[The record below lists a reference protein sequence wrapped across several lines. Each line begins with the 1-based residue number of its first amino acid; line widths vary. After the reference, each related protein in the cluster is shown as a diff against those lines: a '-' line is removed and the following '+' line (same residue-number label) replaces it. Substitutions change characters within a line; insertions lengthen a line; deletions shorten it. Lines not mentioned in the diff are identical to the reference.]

1 MWVYQPSDE
10 TKHLT
15 VPSALPE
22 AAEAPASQPA
32 PFQKETSAVPPSR
45 TPPRKDRLRRARG
58 QDLTRACAALAAS
71 YLFGAL
77 LSGVVLALC
86 RSSELTFLSAYLENW
101 SRLFVLDEPGA
112 VWTLFGA
119 EYLTVVGGATILLL
133 LGLSAFGPVM
143 IYLFAMLFGL
153 GVGAVSLQLFLSA
166 GWRSALFGLLFS
178 GVPTAAAAACLCLF
192 GASALHVSGRLQR
205 TAFHG
210 QAQTARTG
218 AGSLVAQYLILN
230 VLFLPICG
238 VSTALACLAGQLG
251 TF

>member
-1 MWVYQPSDE
+1 M
-10 TKHLT
+10 
-15 VPSALPE
+15 
-22 AAEAPASQPA
+22 
-32 PFQKETSAVPPSR
+32 
-45 TPPRKDRLRRARG
+45 
-58 QDLTRACAALAAS
+58 
-71 YLFGAL
+71 
-77 LSGVVLALC
+77 
-86 RSSELTFLSAYLENW
+86 
-101 SRLFVLDEPGA
+101 LDEPGA

-119 EYLTVVGGATILLL
+119 EYLTVAGGATILLL

-178 GVPTAAAAACLCLF
+178 GVPTAAAVVCLCLF

-205 TAFHG
+205 AAFG
-210 QAQTARTG
+210 RQEASALTG
-218 AGSLVAQYLILN
+218 ARGLLAQYLMLD

-251 TF
+251 QI